1 MQRLSAARGAVRRG
15 VQPLWGLA
23 AVGLL
28 LAGAPALG
36 QTTTN
41 PGNRTMPPRPDAV
54 RPNSQN
60 LMQGP
65 SYWTPQQRRL
75 NVPGATSNPSLR
87 RDTGAYPP
95 PPLPPA
101 PPPLRPSASTA
112 RTAWAR
118 SIRRWRTP

>member
-1 MQRLSAARGAVRRG
+1 MQRLLGARAAIILVA
-15 VQPLWGLA
+15 
-23 AVGLL
+23 L
-28 LAGAPALG
+28 LAPGLSALA
-36 QTTTN
+36 QTSTN
-41 PGNRTMPPRPDAV
+41 PGNRYVPQRPDSV

-95 PPLPPA
+95 QPLPTPVRPA
-101 PPPLRPSASTA
+101 ETPPK
-112 RTAWAR
+112 
-118 SIRRWRTP
+118 

>member
-1 MQRLSAARGAVRRG
+1 MQRLLGARAAIILVA
-15 VQPLWGLA
+15 
-23 AVGLL
+23 L
-28 LAGAPALG
+28 LAPGLPALA
-36 QTTTN
+36 QTSTS
-41 PGNRTMPPRPDAV
+41 PGNRYVPQRPDSV

-95 PPLPPA
+95 QPLPP
-101 PPPLRPSASTA
+101 PPRPAE
-112 RTAWAR
+112 
-118 SIRRWRTP
+118 TPPKTGG